1 MHNELMDWDHL
12 CTFEAVIRLG
22 SLTAAARSLGISQST
37 VSRQLAALEDD
48 AGSPLLVRDTPVVP
62 TDRGA
67 ALLRAVAP
75 MVDHALAA
83 RSVLDAMPD
92 AEGEVVLTT
101 VNEILRWE
109 LIHRLPGFWARH
121 PRIRLA
127 VVTDNRTT
135 SLAAGEADLALR
147 MARPERGDLVA
158 RKLSDVR
165 YGVFAA
171 EGLEPGPGMPWLG
184 LAGTLADIPEQR
196 AAERVFGN
204 RPARLLVED
213 VEALGLAVQ
222 AGLGAAVLPTA
233 LASRL
238 TGVSTVPPRL
248 VGGDDSAVIPTR
260 ELWLVVHRSR
270 RDLPPIRAVVNWLA
284 DELPERPVRLD
295 RS

>member
-1 MHNELMDWDHL
+1 MDWDHL
-12 CTFEAVIRLG
+12 RTFEAVTRLG
-22 SLTAAARSLGISQST
+22 SLTAAARFLGISQST
-37 VSRQLAALEDD
+37 VSRHLAALEDD
-48 AGSPLLVRDTPVVP
+48 AGSPLVVRDTPVVP

-67 ALLRAVAP
+67 ALLQAVAP

-83 RSVLDAMPD
+83 RSVLEAMPD
-92 AEGEVVLTT
+92 ARGEVVLTT

-109 LIHRLPGFWARH
+109 LVHRLPGFWKRH

-158 RKLSDVR
+158 RKLRDVG

-171 EGLEPGPGMPWLG
+171 DGLKHEPGMPWLG

-196 AAERVFGN
+196 AAERLFGN

-222 AGLGAAVLPTA
+222 AGLGAAVLPSA

-238 TGVSTVPPRL
+238 DGISMVPADA
-248 VGGDDSAVIPTR
+248 VGGSDTVLPVR

-270 RDLPPIRAVVNWLA
+270 RDLPAVRAVINWVVDVLA
-284 DELPERPVRLD
+284 APRRPRETPTTG
-295 RS
+295 SA